1 MCKLTT
7 VVSHFSLPVEK
18 EQNDVRQNYSQ
29 VVPYM
34 FMRHKTNDEFLRNM
48 DEDGNELEVCQMQI
62 ETVKK
67 LYNELRAYNQ
77 NFDYRERLIDVGI
90 AVKMMIYPKFMIVNK
105 TEYDIYYLSG
115 KKVKSKTNDFL
126 MSDMDHKTLSFYVKN
141 YKESKPID
149 IETIG
154 LSGTFT
160 LKHRNP
166 KNMQ

>member
-1 MCKLTT
+1 
-7 VVSHFSLPVEK
+7 
-18 EQNDVRQNYSQ
+18 
-29 VVPYM
+29 
-34 FMRHKTNDEFLRNM
+34 M

-67 LYNELRAYNQ
+67 LYNELKAYNQ

-90 AVKMMIYPKFMIVNK
+90 AVKMMIYPKYMIVNK

-115 KKVKSKTNDFL
+115 KKVKSKQNDFL
-126 MSDMDHKTLSFYVKN
+126 MSDMDHKTLNFYVKN
-141 YKESKPID
+141 YKESQPID

-160 LKHRNP
+160 LQHRNP